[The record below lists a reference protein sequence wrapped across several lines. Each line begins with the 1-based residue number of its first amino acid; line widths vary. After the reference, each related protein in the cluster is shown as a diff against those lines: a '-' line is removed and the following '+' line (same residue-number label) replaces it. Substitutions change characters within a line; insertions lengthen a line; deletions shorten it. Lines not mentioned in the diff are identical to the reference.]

1 MHYEAS
7 ASNLLESLAFQLG
20 KVPIPVLDALM
31 PLLKA
36 RSIYAAVEL
45 GVFEALRD
53 AALSASAVAERQHLD
68 PEATGLLLR
77 SLVAFEYLEQR
88 GELYQLNRKSR
99 ALVRGAKDGLWGFTL
114 WNAHQWKTI
123 ARLEHLLETGE
134 GVDLHG
140 SLSSG
145 SNQHSLNDPELW
157 SRYQRAMLEIAR
169 LQAKSLA
176 GKIPVPK
183 GARRLL
189 DIAGS
194 HGLFAAELVRR
205 HPGLTAEV
213 IELESALEAARE
225 LAREEGIADLVSH
238 RAGDLRRDDF
248 GREEVDVVLLSNILH
263 HFQAEE
269 NVDLL
274 RRVHQCLKPGGQV
287 AIWEIDVPA
296 SGSKADIG
304 DLGALFFRLTSNARA
319 WRADDYAGWLRE
331 AGFAAVKVRRM
342 LTLPGNVLVLGTR

>member
-1 MHYEAS
+1 MQYAAS
-7 ASNLLESLAFQLG
+7 ASNLFESLALYFG

-53 AALSASAVAERQHLD
+53 TALSAPMVAERQHLD

-99 ALVRGAKDGLWGFTL
+99 GLLRDAPNGLWGFTL

-123 ARLEHLLETGE
+123 AQLEHLLETGE

-140 SLSSG
+140 SL
-145 SNQHSLNDPELW
+145 NDPELW
-157 SRYQRAMLEIAR
+157 ARYQRAMLEIAR

-213 IELESALEAARE
+213 IELENALAAARE

-238 RAGDLRRDDF
+238 RAGDLRRDNL
-248 GREEVDVVLLSNILH
+248 GRDEIDVVLLSNILH
-263 HFQAEE
+263 HFKADE

-274 RRVHQCLKPGGQV
+274 RRVNQCLKPGGQV

-304 DLGALFFRLTSNARA
+304 DLGALFFRLTSNSRA
-319 WRADDYAGWLRE
+319 WRADDYAAWLRE